1 MTKSLE
7 LLLLPRV
14 TAKTDRLWRQLNV
27 YTLLVPSTATKAT
40 IKAQIEASQSVT
52 VTSIRS
58 LNQVGKSAR
67 SYQINR
73 QQRRH
78 RTRLSGQRPGFKKVY
93 ITLKAGQQLTAFTDL
108 TTAQPV
114 ED

>member
-1 MTKSLE
+1 MTKPLE

-14 TAKTDRLWRQLNV
+14 TAKADRLWRQLNT
-27 YTLLVPSTATKAT
+27 YTLLVPPTATKAA
-40 IKAQIEASQSVT
+40 IKAQIEANQSVI

-67 SYQINR
+67 SYQMNR

-78 RTRLSGQRPGFKKVY
+78 RTRLSGRRAGFKKVY
-93 ITLKAGQQLTAFTDL
+93 VTLKTGQQLTAFTDL